1 MTGVVVV
8 VMVGGRVHPE
18 RGGWWIDGCV
28 GGRECWRP
36 RAVRVGVDD
45 FIQSSLGIIGRANP
59 KLFNWRPNRDDPR
72 EQWMI
77 GLVIGFCGF
86 FNLFL
91 SGLVY
96 IYIYFPQFQS
106 SFLLFANFCLR
117 RVLVKF
123 VNGIFFFFNN
133 IVRDVKGYKKMEED

>member
-1 MTGVVVV
+1 MAKGCRGGRKGGVVREVNQHRHQVCGARGFQVTGVVVV

-96 IYIYFPQFQS
+96 IYIYISPNS
-106 SFLLFANFCLR
+106 NLLS
-117 RVLVKF
+117 
-123 VNGIFFFFNN
+123 
-133 IVRDVKGYKKMEED
+133 